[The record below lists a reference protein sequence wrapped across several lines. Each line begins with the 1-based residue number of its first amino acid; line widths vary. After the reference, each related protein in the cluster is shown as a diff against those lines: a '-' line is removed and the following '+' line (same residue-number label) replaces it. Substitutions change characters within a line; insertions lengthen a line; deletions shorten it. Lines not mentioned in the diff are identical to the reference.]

1 VRRRSVFS
9 GSIVILLLGI
19 AFVLGYLTD
28 QGLTVL
34 EKHLYPVEFSEIVN
48 SCAEMYDLDE
58 AVIYALIKET
68 SSFSS
73 NHVSEDGKIG
83 LMQLSKETF
92 LWLTEEKLGENLDP
106 GLLYE
111 PQTKRNLAGG
121 PSGWGAAA
129 VIDAIEE
136 GLAGIRD
143 LDTKYRKLTFSP
155 RWPVT
160 EYRELRYATGCE
172 AAKTRVDVY
181 HTRTDSRM
189 TYRLSCPSESVECHI
204 LLPEGKICAALT
216 VNGYELPFKETSV
229 GSSRYADFHLYGGPT
244 AESDRYGWAGM
255 RSFEMEMTLADQ

>member
-111 PQTKRNLAGG
+111 PQTNVRYGSYYL
-121 PSGWGAAA
+121 
-129 VIDAIEE
+129 
-136 GLAGIRD
+136 
-143 LDTKYRKLTFSP
+143 LT
-155 RWPVT
+155 
-160 EYRELRYATGCE
+160 
-172 AAKTRVDVY
+172 
-181 HTRTDSRM
+181 
-189 TYRLSCPSESVECHI
+189 
-204 LLPEGKICAALT
+204 LT
-216 VNGYELPFKETSV
+216 
-229 GSSRYADFHLYGGPT
+229 SRYEDWETVFAAYLYGSEKVDAWI
-244 AESDRYGWAGM
+244 AEWKTGQKTETDTEFMIPDAQVRQEVQKIQRTIEKYHELYKQKGETTS
-255 RSFEMEMTLADQ
+255 